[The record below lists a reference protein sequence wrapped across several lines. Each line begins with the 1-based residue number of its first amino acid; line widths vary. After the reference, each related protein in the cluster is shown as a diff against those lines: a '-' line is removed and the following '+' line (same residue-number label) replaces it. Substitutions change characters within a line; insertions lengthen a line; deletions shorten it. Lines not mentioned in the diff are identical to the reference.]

1 MVVVA
6 SVALVAGAGA
16 TAWVLRGTPRSE
28 VHPLRASPVTQAP
41 VTQTPVAPA
50 PPSPVPSVPP
60 QEFATPRSSEPS
72 FGMVIVHYSAGVDV
86 PSNALG
92 RPDRSLAVVRAGML
106 TLQLAD
112 GQQLV
117 SDGTPAADVR
127 IESDPSMPGPYRVEI
142 GVGHN
147 RFILVADGVQGA
159 ASVDIDHAGVRV
171 GRFVRVSTR
180 ASGAALALDAVL
192 VRVPV
197 TTPTTTP

>member
-16 TAWVLRGTPRSE
+16 TAWFLRGTPRSE
-28 VHPLRASPVTQAP
+28 VRPQRTSPVAQAP
-41 VTQTPVAPA
+41 VATPPLSPA
-50 PPSPVPSVPP
+50 SASPSVPP
-60 QEFATPRSSEPS
+60 QEFATPRSSELS
-72 FGMVIVHYSAGVDV
+72 FGMAIVHYSAGVDT

-92 RPDRSLAVVRAGML
+92 RPDRGLAVVRAGLL
-106 TLQLAD
+106 TLQMPD

-127 IESDPSMPGPYRVEI
+127 IESEPSMPGPYRVEI

-197 TTPTTTP
+197 ANPAATP